1 MDFICNRL
9 EGLLVLDKLTD
20 GVYWRLIRAL
30 VWMGLAGE
38 MNLAL
43 FKGLQCTGFY
53 HSRRLLGCS
62 CTCGCDNLFQ
72 IGPLPVTSSMVALW
86 GVALGIL
93 LVVGIG
99 TRKMA
104 LVPTGSQ
111 NFVEAVVDAVRE

>member
-1 MDFICNRL
+1 MFWIL
-9 EGLLVLDKLTD
+9 PFASAAPVPPAATT
-20 GVYWRLIRAL
+20 
-30 VWMGLAGE
+30 
-38 MNLAL
+38 
-43 FKGLQCTGFY
+43 F
-53 HSRRLLGCS
+53 
-62 CTCGCDNLFQ
+62 FQ

-111 NFVEAVVDAVRE
+111 NFVEAVVDAVRGMIAGLLEPKVVGCAFPLIATYFIFIAISNLGLS

>member
-53 HSRRLLGCS
+53 HSRRLLGV
-62 CTCGCDNLFQ
+62 LLYLRLQQPFFK
-72 IGPLPVTSSMVALW
+72 
-86 GVALGIL
+86 LGL
-93 LVVGIG
+93 C
-99 TRKMA
+99 
-104 LVPTGSQ
+104 P
-111 NFVEAVVDAVRE
+111 